1 MIQDWKG
8 RQVTVMGL
16 GRFGGGVG
24 VTRWLAAA
32 GARVTVTDKEPA
44 ERLATSLREIADLD
58 VTLHLGGHDERD
70 FRGVDVVVVN
80 PAVPE
85 SSPLLRVARDA
96 GVPITTEINLF
107 VERCPARIVG
117 ITGSVGKST
126 ITAMIGHVLEQAAGD
141 GEQGTGNEERGTG
154 NREWGTGNR
163 ERGTGNR
170 ERGTGN
176 RERGTG
182 SGEARNARRAAVPM
196 SARPHIPASPPSHVP
211 TFPRPHV
218 PTSPRSPAR
227 VWVGG
232 NIGRSLLDGLGRIT
246 ADDLVVLELSSFQLQ
261 RTPLVRWSPHVA
273 VVTRITPNH
282 LDWHGSF
289 DAYRDAKL
297 NIVRFQ
303 DRARDAVV
311 LQNTPELARAL
322 GELVSP
328 AANTWCYG
336 LDGDVPVAVRG
347 LDTSAEAGERRRWD
361 ALRLDVPGRHNR
373 ENAAAAL
380 TVAHVLGVP
389 NEVALAALAT
399 YQALPHRLQRVA
411 DRDGIAYYDDSK
423 STTPESALTALR
435 AFERPLVV
443 ILGGYDKGSDLAPV
457 AHEAARRSRFAA
469 CLGTTGPRLAELI
482 RAAGGNAELCPDL
495 PAAVAACR
503 QHARPGDAVL
513 LSPACASWDQFADYR
528 QRGEMFA
535 RLARGESV

>member
-8 RQVTVMGL
+8 RRVTVMGL

-44 ERLATSLREIADLD
+44 ERLAASLREIADVD

-70 FRGVDVVVVN
+70 FRVVDVVVVN

-96 GVPITTEINLF
+96 GVPTTTEINLF

-126 ITAMIGHVLEQAAGD
+126 ITAMIGHVLEQAAGSA
-141 GEQGTGNEERGTG
+141 GERGTG
-154 NREWGTGNR
+154 NGEQGTGNR
-163 ERGTGNR
+163 ERGT
-170 ERGTGN
+170 E
-176 RERGTG
+176 
-182 SGEARNARRAAVPM
+182 NAEGR
-196 SARPHIPASPPSHVP
+196 SACHAGI
-211 TFPRPHV
+211 
-218 PTSPRSPAR
+218 PTSPRPPAR

-303 DRARDAVV
+303 DPARDAVV
-311 LQNTPELARAL
+311 LQDTPELTQAL
-322 GELVSP
+322 GALVSP
-328 AANTWCYG
+328 VANTWRYG
-336 LDGDVPVAVRG
+336 LDGDAPVAVRG
-347 LDTSAEAGERRRWD
+347 LGASAEARDRRRWEG
-361 ALRLDVPGRHNR
+361 LRLDVPGRHNR

-389 NEVALAALAT
+389 DEVVLAALAT
-399 YQALPHRLQRVA
+399 YHALPHRLQRVA

-443 ILGGYDKGSDLAPV
+443 ILGGYDKGSDLTPV

-469 CLGTTGPRLAELI
+469 CIGTTGPRLAELI
-482 RAAGGNAELCPDL
+482 RAAGGHAELCPDL